1 MVEVKEEN
9 LLMKEPNKE
18 YIEDIKKLIKF
29 TEKIYKDRIEK
40 IIFDQ
45 CKHLRDDQKKVEY
58 EKVLKKINT
67 LYSVA
72 VLNSKNNL
80 IIKTKAD
87 YYCYIC
93 NSGLEEDLIK
103 KYQNFGKLTD
113 SKGEK

>member
-1 MVEVKEEN
+1 M
-9 LLMKEPNKE
+9 
-18 YIEDIKKLIKF
+18 
-29 TEKIYKDRIEK
+29 
-40 IIFDQ
+40 
-45 CKHLRDDQKKVEY
+45 
-58 EKVLKKINT
+58 
-67 LYSVA
+67 A